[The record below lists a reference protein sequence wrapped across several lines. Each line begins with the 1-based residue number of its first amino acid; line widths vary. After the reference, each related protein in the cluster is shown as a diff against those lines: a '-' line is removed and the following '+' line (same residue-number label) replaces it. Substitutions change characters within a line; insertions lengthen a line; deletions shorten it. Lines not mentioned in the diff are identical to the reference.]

1 MIGGLAFAAPLTL
14 AALAALPALYWLLR
28 VTPPR
33 PKRIDFPPL
42 RILLDLLPEKETV
55 ARTPWW
61 LLALRLG
68 VAAALI
74 LALAAPVWN
83 AARRV
88 ATVANGPLLLV
99 IDNGWPSAPDWT
111 QRVAAAE
118 QSLLDAQTRGR
129 AVALVATADRA
140 QEPVL
145 GDAGQALEKL
155 RGLTPQPHLP
165 DRAAQTQRIGA
176 FLDRQ
181 PAMSVLWIADGVTM
195 QTPDPLMAEL
205 SAKAANRAIEIS
217 RNPQTTQRALAG
229 VENGE
234 NGLRARVLRAAP
246 EAKPEVLL
254 RALDRKGLSL
264 GEGSALFE
272 NNALEANADIELP
285 LELRNQVARVEILD
299 EASAGAVSLL
309 DGSQRRRR
317 VAVISGATADTAQP
331 LLAPTYYLNRA
342 LAPFAEIREGRGGP
356 AEAVATLLAE
366 KPSVVVLA
374 DVGALTGQAHDE
386 LRKFVDDGGMLI
398 RFAGTRLAAAN
409 DDLVPVR
416 LRRGGRTLGG
426 ALSWETPKT
435 LAPFSEQSPFKALKP
450 QAEVSVTRQI
460 LAEPDLSLAART
472 WAALSDGTPV
482 VTGEAQGKGVVALFH
497 VTADTSWSNL
507 PLSGLFVDML
517 RALVN
522 MSPASADVARAPTNS
537 ALAAATTATLAPI
550 RTLDGEGRFRNPPA
564 TARPVPVNYQGSAT
578 ADFPPGFYGS
588 PDDPAAVNAL
598 RAGDRIAALETAPS
612 GLATTAIE
620 TAHPVDL
627 RPWFIVAALIG
638 LILDTLATLWLSG
651 AVARVRRPAAA
662 AAAVVLIALVATSA
676 TRDGARAQTPL
687 PPPPASAPLPPIQKR
702 EIEAALVT
710 RLAYV
715 VTGDATVDETS
726 RAGLFGLSQAL
737 SQRTALDP
745 GEPVGVNLERDDL
758 SVYPLL
764 YWPIVAGRPA
774 PPEAQIRKL
783 DAFMKNG
790 GTVIFDTRDSVNA
803 RPGAQTPENDALRR
817 ILGDLD
823 VPELEPVPRDH
834 VVTKAFYLIDRFP
847 GRYDAGQT
855 WIEALPPAAEDGRRP
870 ARAGDGVS
878 PIVITGN
885 DLAAAWA
892 IGRRGEPMYPL
903 SGSDPRQ
910 REMSLRGGVNLVL
923 YVLTGNYKADQVH
936 VPALLERL
944 GQ

>member
-1 MIGGLAFAAPLTL
+1 MIGSLAFAAPFTL

-28 VTPPR
+28 VTPPL

-83 AARRV
+83 ARR
-88 ATVANGPLLLV
+88 AALAADGPLLL
-99 IDNGWPSAPDWT
+99 IMDNGWPSASDWQ
-111 QRVAAAE
+111 QRVSAAE
-118 QSLLDAQTRGR
+118 QSLVNAQTRGR

-140 QEPVL
+140 QEPAI
-145 GDAGQALEKL
+145 GDANEALEKL
-155 RGLTPQPHLP
+155 RGLVPQPHLP
-165 DRAAQTQRIGA
+165 DRAAHAARVGA

-181 PAMSVLWIADGVTM
+181 PAMSVLWIADGIAM
-195 QTPDPLMAEL
+195 HNPDPLMAEL
-205 SAKAANRAIEIS
+205 AARTANRTIEIS
-217 RNPQTTQRALAG
+217 RQPQPAQRALAG
-229 VENGE
+229 VENGP
-234 NGLRARVLRAAP
+234 NGLIVRVLRAA
-246 EAKPEVLL
+246 ADNRDAVLL
-254 RALDRKGLSL
+254 RALDRKGL
-264 GEGSALFE
+264 ALAESRASFASG
-272 NNALEANADIELP
+272 ALEASADIELP

-299 EASAGAVSLL
+299 ESTAGAVSLL

-317 VAVISGATADTAQP
+317 VALVSGATADTSQP
-331 LLAPTYYLNRA
+331 LLAPTYYLARA
-342 LAPFAEIREGRGGP
+342 LAPFAEVREGRGGP
-356 AEAVATLLAE
+356 AEALATLLQE
-366 KPSVVVLA
+366 KPSAVILA
-374 DVGALTGQAHDE
+374 DVGALTGDAHDQ
-386 LRKFVDDGGMLI
+386 LKRFVEGGGMLI

-426 ALSWETPKT
+426 TLSWETPKT
-435 LAPFSEQSPFKALKP
+435 LAPFGDQSPFKNLKP
-450 QAEVSVTRQI
+450 PAEVSITRQI

-482 VTGEAQGKGVVALFH
+482 VTGETQGKGVIVLFH
-497 VTADTSWSNL
+497 VTADTSWSSL
-507 PLSGLFVDML
+507 PLSGLFVDMM
-517 RALVN
+517 RTLVN
-522 MSPASADVARAPTNS
+522 MSAASAEAARAPS
-537 ALAAATTATLAPI
+537 AGAGAANATLAPV
-550 RTLDGEGRFRNPPA
+550 RTLDGEGRFRTPPA
-564 TARPVPVNYQGSAT
+564 TAKPIPVGYDGGAT
-578 ADFPPGFYGS
+578 ADYPPGFYGS
-588 PDDPAAVNAL
+588 ADDPAAINAL
-598 RAGDRIAALETAPS
+598 RPGDKLAALENAPS
-612 GLATTAIE
+612 GVATTAIE
-620 TAHPVDL
+620 AARPVDL

-638 LILDTLATLWLSG
+638 LIADTLLTLWMSGSLS
-651 AVARVRRPAAA
+651 RLRRPAMAA
-662 AAAVVLIALVATSA
+662 AALIAFASMA
-676 TRDGARAQTPL
+676 SHDEARAQTP
-687 PPPPASAPLPPIQKR
+687 PAVASPPASAIQKR
-702 EIEAALVT
+702 DIDAALVT

-715 VTGDATVDETS
+715 VTGDQTADETS
-726 RAGLFGLSQAL
+726 RAGLFGLTQAL

-745 GEPVGVNLERDDL
+745 GEPVGVNLDRDDL

-774 PPEAQIRKL
+774 PIEAQVRKL

-790 GTVIFDTRDSVNA
+790 GTVIFDTRDSLSS
-803 RPGAQTPENDALRR
+803 RPGSQTPENLLLRK
-817 ILGDLD
+817 ILGNLD
-823 VPELEPVPRDH
+823 IPELEPVPRDH

-878 PIVITGN
+878 PIIITGN

-892 IGRRGEPMYPL
+892 TNRRGEALFPT